1 MNAKSTKHEQAEDI
15 EAIAERAERG
25 EDISMHFTQAYKAKQ
40 RVNIDFPLAL
50 LREID
55 AECDRIGITRQAWI
69 KMVCAEH
76 LRHGGACGVL
86 RVETFPQPNQ
96 VSIS

>member
-1 MNAKSTKHEQAEDI
+1 MNAKSSQPERGDMED
-15 EAIAERAERG
+15 IAERAERG
-25 EDISMHFTQAYKAKQ
+25 EDVSAHFTQKYSAKQ

-55 AECDRIGITRQAWI
+55 RECQRIGITRQAWI

-76 LRHGGACGVL
+76 LRHGSPL
-86 RVETFPQPNQ
+86 QPLPAG
-96 VSIS
+96 

>member
-1 MNAKSTKHEQAEDI
+1 MNAKPGKPAQVEEI

-25 EDISMHFTQAYKAKQ
+25 EDVSAHFTKTFVAKQ

-55 AECDRIGITRQAWI
+55 AECGRIGVTRQAWI

-76 LRHGGACGVL
+76 LMRAQTHRMSARQG
-86 RVETFPQPNQ
+86 EP
-96 VSIS
+96 SH